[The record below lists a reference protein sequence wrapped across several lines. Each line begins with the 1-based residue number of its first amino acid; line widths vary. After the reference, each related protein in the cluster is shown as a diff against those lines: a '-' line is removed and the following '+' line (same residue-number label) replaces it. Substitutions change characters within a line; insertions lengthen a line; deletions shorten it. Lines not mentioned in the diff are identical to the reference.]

1 MITVIRKHHKT
12 LMIVI
17 TALVCISFSWYWNKT
32 DFGQLGNGAVGRIYD
47 HNVTQVEFD
56 RNARLLRLAS
66 QLGMQNLVRELTTG
80 AQNESEAFENFSWN
94 LMVLRHEAKQLGIEP
109 TTAEIAQAVKA
120 LPAFQSEKGFDLTA
134 YSNFADHA
142 LAPMGFT
149 EAQIE
154 ELAADQIAL
163 ERVKKLL
170 SAGVA
175 IPETDMRQDFEQAYA
190 KMDASVVRLQPEEF
204 ARDIQ
209 VSDDQIAKY
218 FESHKAELT
227 TDEKRQVRFVQ
238 FGLTEEQ
245 KKLKGKERIE
255 VLQKLADRANDF
267 TDALQAKGAEFDQ
280 VAAKFGIAPKETGE
294 FAKAAPDPQLG
305 AAPQLAQAAFALTK
319 ETPNSDA
326 IQTSD
331 GFEILHLVKVEPS
344 RPLTQE
350 EARPK
355 IVEAI
360 TKEMTQ
366 QAIATKAAEIAGK
379 LRADLESGKSI
390 EQAATD
396 AGVKAEK
403 LKPFALLDSLPNAS
417 AAPTPAPKEE
427 DPEMQRIKMTASS
440 LQPGEVSDLVRLPK
454 GGGLLVVLEKRE
466 KVDPAVYEKSRPIL
480 EERALTNKGDVV
492 FYEWLRD
499 RRHAAGVEEKARPQP
514 VPG

>member
-1 MITVIRKHHKT
+1 MITVMRKHHKI

-32 DFGQLGNGAVGRIYD
+32 DFGQLDNGAVGHIYD
-47 HNVTQVEFD
+47 HNVSQAEFQ

-66 QLGMQNLVRELTTG
+66 QLGMRNLVRELTTG

-120 LPAFQSEKGFDLTA
+120 LPAFNSEKGFDLAA

-142 LAPMGFT
+142 LAPMGFS

-163 ERVKKLL
+163 ERIKKIL

-175 IPETDMRQDFEQAYA
+175 IPEKEMRRDFEQAYA
-190 KMDASVVRLQPEEF
+190 KMDASAVRFQPEEF
-204 ARDIQ
+204 AKDVQ

-218 FESHKAELT
+218 FESHKTDLT
-227 TDEKRQVRFVQ
+227 TEEKRQVRFVQ
-238 FGLTEEQ
+238 FVLTDEQ

-267 TDALQAKGAEFDQ
+267 TDALQAKGGDFDQ

-294 FAKAAPDPQLG
+294 FTKTAPDPQLG
-305 AAPQLAQAAFALTK
+305 TAPQLAQATFALTK
-319 ETPNSDA
+319 EAPNSEA
-326 IQTSD
+326 LQTPD
-331 GFEILHLVKVEPS
+331 GFDILHLVKVDPS

-360 TKEMTQ
+360 TKEMVQ
-366 QAIATKAAEIAGK
+366 QTMAMKAAEIAGK
-379 LRADLESGKSI
+379 LREKLNSGKSV
-390 EQAATD
+390 EQAAAD
-396 AGVKAEK
+396 AGVKVEK
-403 LKPFALLDSLPNAS
+403 LKPFALLDSLPDAS
-417 AAPTPAPKEE
+417 ATPTPPPKEE
-427 DPEMQRIKMTASS
+427 DPEMQQIKMTASS
-440 LQPGEVSDLVRLPK
+440 LQPGEVSDFVGLPK
-454 GGGLLVVLEKRE
+454 GAGGLLVVLEKRE
-466 KVDPAVYEKSRPIL
+466 KLDPAVFEKSRQVL
-480 EERALTNKGDVV
+480 EARALTNKGDIV

-499 RRHAAGVEEKARPQP
+499 RRHAAGIVEKKTQP
-514 VPG
+514 APG

>member
-1 MITVIRKHHKT
+1 MITVMRKHHKV

-17 TALVCISFSWYWNKT
+17 TALVCISFSWYWNRT
-32 DFGQLGNGAVGRIYD
+32 DFARIDNGGVGRIYD
-47 HNVTQVEFD
+47 HNVSQIEFQ

-66 QLGMQNLVRELTTG
+66 QLGMRDLVRQLTTG

-109 TTAEIAQAVKA
+109 TTAEIAQEVKA
-120 LPAFQSEKGFDLTA
+120 LPAFNSEKGFDLTA

-154 ELAADQIAL
+154 ELATDQIAL
-163 ERVKKLL
+163 ERIKKIL

-175 IPETDMRQDFEQAYA
+175 IPDTEMRHDFEQAYA
-190 KMDASVVRLQPEEF
+190 KMEASVVRFRPDDF
-204 ARDIQ
+204 AKDIQ

-238 FGLTEEQ
+238 FGLTEDQ

-255 VLQKLADRANDF
+255 ILQKLADRANDF

-280 VAAKFGIAPKETGE
+280 VAAKFGVTPKQTGD
-294 FAKAAPDPQLG
+294 FTKAAPDRQLG
-305 AAPQLAQAAFALTK
+305 TAPQLAQAAFALTK

-326 IQTSD
+326 IQTPD
-331 GFEILHLVKVEPS
+331 GFEILHLMKVEPS
-344 RPLTQE
+344 RPLTQQ

-366 QAIATKAAEIAGK
+366 QAMSTKAAEVARK
-379 LRADLESGKSI
+379 LREDLNGGKSA

-396 AGVKAEK
+396 AGTKAEK
-403 LKPFALLDSLPNAS
+403 LKPFALLDSLPEAS
-417 AAPTPAPKEE
+417 ETPTPPPKE
-427 DPEMQRIKMTASS
+427 DPEMQQIKMAASN
-440 LQPGEVSDLVRLPK
+440 LQPGEVSDFVSLPK

-466 KVDPAVYEKSRPIL
+466 KLDPAVFEKSRQVL
-480 EERALTNKGDVV
+480 EDRALTNKGDIV

-499 RRHAAGVEEKARPQP
+499 RRHAAGVEEKAKAQP